1 MVKIVKS
8 FMPETLL
15 QWCQATSIIIGIAVL
30 VVSYFDKL
38 DNRFNA
44 LDKRITNIEYRVG
57 INK

>member
-1 MVKIVKS
+1 
-8 FMPETLL
+8 MPETLL